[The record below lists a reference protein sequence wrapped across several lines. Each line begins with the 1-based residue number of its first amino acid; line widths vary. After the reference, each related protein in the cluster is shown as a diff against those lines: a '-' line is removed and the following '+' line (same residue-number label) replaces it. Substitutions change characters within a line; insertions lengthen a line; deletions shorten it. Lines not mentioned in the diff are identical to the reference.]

1 MKPIDCKKFGVVVI
15 GRNEGIR
22 LKNCLSSVVNPAISV
37 VYVDSGSTDDSV
49 NMAKKQG
56 VLVLELDMSIPFT
69 AARARN
75 EGVSRLLKLAPDIVY
90 MQFVDGDCEVAKDWL
105 VHAVNFLDQHPDVA
119 VVYGR
124 RRERHP
130 EHSIYNLMCDIEWN
144 VPIGQANFCGGD
156 ALMRVDALTQVG
168 GYRSSLIA
176 GEEPELCVRLRAL
189 NWKIWRID
197 VEMVLH
203 DAAMNK
209 FSQWWQRSVRTG
221 HAFAQGTYLHGA
233 APERLWVRENNRNW
247 FWGLGLPMCIL
258 LATML
263 CGTCGLGLAL
273 IYPAQILRLALRD
286 RKSLPAPWWRALFLL
301 LGKFPE
307 MLGQSKFFY
316 SRIRGNATKI
326 IEYK

>member
-1 MKPIDCKKFGVVVI
+1 MLPIDCKKLGIVVI
-15 GRNEGIR
+15 GRNEGMR
-22 LKNCLSSVVNPAISV
+22 LKNCLFSVVNPAMSI
-37 VYVDSGSTDDSV
+37 VYVDSGSTDDSI
-49 NMAKKQG
+49 NTAKKQE
-56 VLVLELDMSIPFT
+56 VSVVELDMSIPFT

-75 EGVSRLLKLAPDIVY
+75 EGIRCLRELAPDIDY
-90 MQFVDGDCEVAKDWL
+90 IQFVDGDCEIAKDWL
-105 VHAVNFLDQHPDVA
+105 VQAVNFIDQHPDVA

-144 VPIGQANFCGGD
+144 VPLGQAKFCGGD

-203 DAAMNK
+203 DAAMTK
-209 FSQWWQRSVRTG
+209 FSQWWRRSVRTG
-221 HAFAQGTYLHGA
+221 HAFAQGAYLHGV

-247 FWGLGLPMCIL
+247 FWGLGLPLCIL
-258 LATML
+258 LTTMF
-263 CGTCGLGLAL
+263 CGTFWLGLAL
-273 IYPAQILRLALRD
+273 IYPAQIIHLALRD
-286 RKSLPAPWWRALFLL
+286 RESLPAPWWRALFLL

-307 MLGQSKFFY
+307 MLGQSKFVY